1 MASGHHKAGRLYMAE
16 ILARQN
22 QPNAGN
28 GAGAPGVE
36 TGNAS
41 FHYCRDS
48 ERCVEHVGSP
58 LVGAEQNRTADLVM
72 GVDAWGIGERRI
84 AHWPRAL
91 CFAIIRASATVRAP
105 SSILKRFLS
114 AALAPRN
121 AASPAARAVCAV
133 SGRPTNVCSA
143 ARARHGRVA
152 RPPTVM
158 STRPNERAFHSCLCC
173 LAQKQR

>member
-16 ILARQN
+16 ILVRQN

-84 AHWPRAL
+84 AHRPRAL

-105 SSILKRFLS
+105 SSILKRFSSL
-114 AALAPRN
+114 ALAPSN
-121 AASPAARAVCAV
+121 AASPAARAAFAV
-133 SGRPTNVCSA
+133 SGRPMS
-143 ARARHGRVA
+143 A
-152 RPPTVM
+152 RP
-158 STRPNERAFHSCLCC
+158 RGRAMDG
-173 LAQKQR
+173 